1 MKDKDNTPKK
11 YEGDK
16 SSASSTTTGSQDKPK
31 KKAFWKRHFMSL
43 FLLLL
48 LIVSVAWGF
57 IANRSTVS
65 SYEKE
70 ITELNADH
78 EERIKALRKEKLEQF
93 VSTLAL
99 AVRSEMIADN
109 LNQVNQ
115 YFVQTLKNVDVQR
128 ILLVNQNTGQAI
140 LSTNK
145 KDEETVF
152 DKKELVQTKSAIT
165 KDIDGS
171 IYAATP
177 IMGLNTQ
184 LGVLIV
190 QVD

>member
-128 ILLVNQNTGQAI
+128 ILLV
-140 LSTNK
+140 
-145 KDEETVF
+145 
-152 DKKELVQTKSAIT
+152 
-165 KDIDGS
+165 
-171 IYAATP
+171 
-177 IMGLNTQ
+177 
-184 LGVLIV
+184 
-190 QVD
+190 